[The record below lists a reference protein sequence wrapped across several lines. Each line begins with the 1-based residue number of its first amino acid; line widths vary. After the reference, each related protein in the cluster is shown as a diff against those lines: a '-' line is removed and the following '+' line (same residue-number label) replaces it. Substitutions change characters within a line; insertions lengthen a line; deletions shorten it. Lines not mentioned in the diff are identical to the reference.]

1 VDIIEFSKMAIQ
13 MIVSGNDIPIIP
25 ETKGYFERIIFIV
38 QQNVVLRVENAE
50 LKAFRQMWKA
60 FKSKRGNRSAF
71 VLCSPSKGTIRDDME
86 SFEQKYLKEAK
97 SGKVKS

>member
-1 VDIIEFSKMAIQ
+1 MKVKE
-13 MIVSGNDIPIIP
+13 
-25 ETKGYFERIIFIV
+25 ETRKNLIRKLNKFERLTIV
-38 QQNVVLRVENAE
+38 ESGAVVFLLQQGDVLKAENAE

>member
-1 VDIIEFSKMAIQ
+1 MDIIEFSKMAIQ

-50 LKAFRQMWKA
+50 LKAFRQMWEEFCVNEGDLVKVVNCI
-60 FKSKRGNRSAF
+60 KRRY
-71 VLCSPSKGTIRDDME
+71 
-86 SFEQKYLKEAK
+86 EQKYLKEAK
-97 SGKVKS
+97 SGRFKK